1 MSTTDSNEN
10 SVILALIKQNFALQN
25 GLVEVIQARD
35 AHEAEYRANSQ
46 ILAQKDSE
54 RLADEAK
61 AQEDYYKSLV
71 STLAPILIPL
81 VQSLVSPG
89 PQVEENA
96 AEFFGIDPNPDSE
109 QH

>member
-1 MSTTDSNEN
+1 MSTADSNEN
-10 SVILALIKQNFALQN
+10 SVLLALIKQNSALQN
-25 GLVEVIQARD
+25 GLVEIIQARD
-35 AHEAEYRANSQ
+35 AHEAEHRANSQ

-71 STLAPILIPL
+71 PMMVSIFAPL

-89 PQVEENA
+89 PQVEQNA
-96 AEFFGIDPNPDSE
+96 ADFFGIDPNSDSE